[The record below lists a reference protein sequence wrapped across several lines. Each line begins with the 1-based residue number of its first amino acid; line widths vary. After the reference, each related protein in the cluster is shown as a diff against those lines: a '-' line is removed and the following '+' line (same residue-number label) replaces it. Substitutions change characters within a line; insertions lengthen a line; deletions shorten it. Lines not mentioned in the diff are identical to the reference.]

1 MPADLKQL
9 SRTASF
15 VTPSGQ
21 DKFVLLKFEA
31 DEALSE
37 LFTYQIEATS
47 TSENADL
54 QSIMSEK
61 CSIKMVLKNKTE
73 RVFNGTLVDAQ
84 WLGREADL
92 HIYRFTLR
100 PWLWLLSQRA
110 DCRIFKNKTAI
121 EIIKEIFKKED
132 SACFDDR
139 TSETLQP
146 IDYCVQYRETDLD
159 FVLRLMEQYGIYY
172 YFKHSDGDHELVL
185 SDSRSAHDPVQAA
198 TEPSFKGGG
207 GGAYPFAP
215 GSSRLPRSQIEH
227 LTHWSTMRRL
237 RTGKFE
243 LKDYDFQ
250 QSGSDLTARA
260 EEGFPKAKSY
270 EAYDYPA
277 SYIKRDQGEHFAR
290 VLAQAEQAQ
299 DDRRHATGDAPSLHP
314 GALMKLSDHTT
325 ATENI
330 EYLVVRATH
339 AFGVQSYRSSRR
351 PDDTLYHGSYEL
363 QKCDRRFRA
372 PALTPRP
379 TVYGPHTAKV
389 VGEKNKGEEGDID
402 VDEFG
407 RIFLRFHWD
416 REDESTSCRTRV
428 AQMWAGKNW
437 GGQVIP
443 RIGQEVIVEFIEGNP
458 DLPLVTGAVVN
469 DQHKPPY
476 DLPQNKTQSG
486 LKSEST
492 DGAGFADHFN
502 EIKFEDR
509 RGEEVFGMRAEKDH
523 NVLVNNVETREIGP
537 EFAGTGYSRETTL
550 KYGDDKLDVQNGK
563 IDVEA
568 LKEINLKVGESTI
581 KMTPYSIDISSP
593 TITIKS
599 TALTEVRSDATVV
612 IKGGIVTI
620 N

>member
-1 MPADLKQL
+1 MPADIRQ
-9 SRTASF
+9 SQRTASF
-15 VTPSGQ
+15 NTPSGQ
-21 DKFVLLKFEA
+21 DEFSLLKFEA
-31 DEALSE
+31 SEALSE
-37 LFTYQIEATS
+37 LFTYNIEAASKT
-47 TSENADL
+47 ENADL
-54 QSIMSEK
+54 QKIMSEK
-61 CSIKMVLKNKTE
+61 CSVKMTLKNKNE
-73 RVFNGTLVDAQ
+73 RTFNGTLVDAQ
-84 WLGREADL
+84 WLGRDNDL

-121 EIIKEIFKKED
+121 DIIKEIFKKES
-132 SACFDDR
+132 SASFDDR
-139 TSETLQP
+139 TSETLKP

-172 YFKHSDGDHELVL
+172 YFKHSDGDHKLVL
-185 SDSRSAHDPVQAA
+185 CDSRSAHDQVQAA
-198 TEPSFKGGG
+198 AEPTFKEAGTS
-207 GGAYPFAP
+207 YPFMPKA
-215 GSSRLPRSQIEH
+215 SKMPRQIEH

-237 RTGKFE
+237 RTGKIE

-250 QSGSDLTARA
+250 KSGSDLTAQA
-260 EEGFPKAKSY
+260 EEGFAKAKSY

-277 SYIKRDQGEHFAR
+277 SYIERDQGEHFAR
-290 VLAQAEQAQ
+290 VQAQAEQAQ
-299 DDRRHATGDAPSLHP
+299 DERRHATGEAPSLHP
-314 GALMKLSDHTT
+314 GALMKLADHPTG
-325 ATENI
+325 TENI
-330 EYLVVRATH
+330 EYLVIRATH

-351 PDDTLYHGSYEL
+351 QDDAIYHGSYEL
-363 QKCDRRFRA
+363 QKCERRFRA
-372 PALTPRP
+372 PLVTPRP
-379 TVYGPHTAKV
+379 TVYGPHTARV
-389 VGEKNKGEEGDID
+389 VGETNKGEEGDID

-416 REDESTSCRTRV
+416 REKETTSCRTRV

-443 RIGQEVIVEFIEGNP
+443 RIGQEVVVEFIEGNP
-458 DLPLVTGAVVN
+458 DLPLVTGTVVN

-492 DGAGFADHFN
+492 DGRGKSDHYN
-502 EIKFEDR
+502 EIKFEDLS
-509 RGEEVFGMRAEKDH
+509 GEEVFSMRAEKDH
-523 NVLVNNVETREIGP
+523 KVVVNNIETREIG
-537 EFAGTGYSRETTL
+537 EEYSKGGYSRETTL
-550 KYGDDKLDVQNGK
+550 KQGDDKLDVQNGK

-568 LKEINLKVGESTI
+568 LREINLKVGESTI
-581 KMTPYSIDISSP
+581 KMLPTSIEISSP

-599 TALTEVRSDATVV
+599 VALTEVRSDATVV